1 VRQNAG
7 ILNRRGFSLIE
18 LLVVTA
24 ILGVVI
30 AAIAGSLAGGIK
42 VWDAARNFNEGE
54 AAAALALAELERDLV
69 NSFDFFDLSFSGHK
83 DGMAFPGV
91 VSDPEHGHMAVGLV
105 SFAVDERTGR
115 LLKKVQP
122 YKAGREYSEVL
133 ADGIEAFEIAYY
145 NMATVQGSGRTWV
158 EAGAVV
164 TGFPARVDIRL
175 ALLSGSGAGEMSR
188 TVLLPTRLRR

>member
-1 VRQNAG
+1 MRQNAG

-91 VSDPEHGHMAVGLV
+91 VSDPEHGHMAVGWCLLPW
-105 SFAVDERTGR
+105 TKGR
-115 LLKKVQP
+115 AACSRKCSLTKRGGSTRKFWLTASKLLK
-122 YKAGREYSEVL
+122 
-133 ADGIEAFEIAYY
+133 
-145 NMATVQGSGRTWV
+145 
-158 EAGAVV
+158 
-164 TGFPARVDIRL
+164 
-175 ALLSGSGAGEMSR
+175 SR
-188 TVLLPTRLRR
+188 TTIWQRFRGPAGHG